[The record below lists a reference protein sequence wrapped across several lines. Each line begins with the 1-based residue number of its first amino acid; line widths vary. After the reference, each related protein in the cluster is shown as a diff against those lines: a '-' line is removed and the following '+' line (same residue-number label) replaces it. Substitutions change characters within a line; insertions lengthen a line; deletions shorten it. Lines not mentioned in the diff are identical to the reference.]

1 VCFLCECHP
10 HVLCLLYLTGAAST
24 RVSNELG
31 AGRPHMLVPIVA
43 AATMLGV
50 VISTSSATL
59 FILARCGH
67 QHSAVTHS
75 PLGRNLPAF

>member
-1 VCFLCECHP
+1 VCSLRVCHAY
-10 HVLCLLYLTGAAST
+10 VLCLHCSTGAAST

-50 VISTSSATL
+50 VISTGSATL
-59 FILARCGH
+59 FILARCDR
-67 QHSAVTHS
+67 QHIAE
-75 PLGRNLPAF
+75 